1 MYSADLYKEVQRA
14 DSGSRWY
21 ICNLLEFRGLVCIF
35 ENTRVLT
42 INSSTSQT
50 GQSCFSVA
58 LFRQSKH
65 SVTPFFIETTA
76 LTKNYRMS
84 FALAVFSDM
93 DLPVKWITTDCDIN
107 LFIVPEYIQSPQF
120 KMFINMTVII
130 LSFTSSELKM
140 LQVLNCILILA
151 LKRLRGINRTRWE
164 KQT

>member
-1 MYSADLYKEVQRA
+1 MHFWKYTRSNHKLEYVTNRTTLFLRSTFQAEQTQ
-14 DSGSRWY
+14 
-21 ICNLLEFRGLVCIF
+21 CN
-35 ENTRVLT
+35 
-42 INSSTSQT
+42 
-50 GQSCFSVA
+50 
-58 LFRQSKH
+58 
-65 SVTPFFIETTA
+65 PFFIETTA